1 MSMDAPP
8 SILAI
13 EQATL
18 TAVPAP
24 RLLFDGP
31 FVARRFLGGTGRAN
45 AACGLDP
52 RPDPALADRVA
63 RIEAFYARM
72 GQVCR
77 FRSTPL
83 DPAGLG
89 EMLLARGYRRHDE
102 SQVIC
107 GPLAGFAQPD
117 EAAAFLAGPEE
128 RWLAV
133 VATAEHQSA
142 ARRAEKARMADLL
155 GVPAAWVLLQEDGVA
170 AASAFVVAD
179 GPLAGLFD
187 LAVRPEFR
195 RRGLA
200 RRVMAAAGAWAM
212 ERGARYAYAQVACT
226 NTASLTLNAGLGLR
240 EHYRYVY
247 LLKDVG

>member
-1 MSMDAPP
+1 MDAFPD
-8 SILAI
+8 ILAV

-31 FVARRFLGGTGRAN
+31 FVVRRFLGGTGRAN

-52 RPDPALADRVA
+52 RPDPELAARVA

-83 DPAGLG
+83 DPVGLG
-89 EMLLARGYRRHDE
+89 SLLAARGYRRQDE
-102 SQVIC
+102 SQVIG
-107 GPLAGFAQPD
+107 GPLADFARPD
-117 EAAAFLAGPEE
+117 PAAEFLEGPED

-133 VATAEHQSA
+133 VATAEHQSP
-142 ARRAEKARMADLL
+142 ARRAEKARMAELL
-155 GVPAAWVLLQEDGVA
+155 AVPAAWVLLHEDGEA
-170 AASAFVVAD
+170 AACAFVTVD

-187 LAVRPEFR
+187 LAVRPAFR
-195 RRGLA
+195 RRGLGQ
-200 RRVMAAAGAWAM
+200 RVMAAAGAWATA
-212 ERGARYAYAQVACT
+212 RGARFAYAQVACT
-226 NTASLTLNAGLGLR
+226 NTASLALNGGLGLR
-240 EHYRYVY
+240 ERYRYVY
-247 LLKDVG
+247 LLKDVA